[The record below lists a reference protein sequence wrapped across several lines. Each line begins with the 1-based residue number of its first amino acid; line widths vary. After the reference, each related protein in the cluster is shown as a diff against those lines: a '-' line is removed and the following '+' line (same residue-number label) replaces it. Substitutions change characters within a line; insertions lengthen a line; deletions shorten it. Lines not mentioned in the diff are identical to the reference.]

1 MSIFSFKENYLNATE
16 ESPPEM
22 RRKKKIIR
30 TYYFEKKT
38 PASPKAAPKIT
49 SDVEAKRNSPI
60 VKEPVESERLPKHA
74 PKVRSLKNIPELNK
88 NSYEYQEEESSCVIE
103 NYVEQDSF
111 MPLKDI
117 GNTVVNRDRKKSR
130 DLQTTSRSPL
140 KLTEKTKNQ
149 KKTMER

>member
-1 MSIFSFKENYLNATE
+1 M
-16 ESPPEM
+16 
-22 RRKKKIIR
+22 
-30 TYYFEKKT
+30 
-38 PASPKAAPKIT
+38 
-49 SDVEAKRNSPI
+49 EAKRNSPI

-74 PKVRSLKNIPELNK
+74 PKVRSLKNIPELNRH
-88 NSYEYQEEESSCVIE
+88 SYEYQEEESSCVIE

-149 KKTMER
+149 KKNDGAIKNRKAIEVENEEVCKLKAERETLKNIIEEQKKIIKTCLGNLQIFVYFF